1 RERGG
6 LHAPPAR
13 RAGGVA
19 GGDRRPGGGRRLHRA
34 GRPADGRRAR
44 RALPPRPPRPGAD
57 RGRPDRPVP
66 RHRRRPPAGL
76 LRRRADRAR
85 QPVLPVRRGGPR
97 PGGAVHPD
105 LRPGRRPRRPAHRLR
120 PGRPDRDHRAR
131 PPPLPDRDQ
140 PAPRSGRRPRR
151 GVLRPGGGRAVLAG
165 DLFGSITRTVSDPML
180 LVAEDGEVLGRNAVM
195 RRLFP
200 GAEVGADLYR
210 LAADGPEQVGETLHR
225 WARSGRPLAGSL
237 ALIDRDGRPRR
248 CHCFG
253 ARASWAR
260 TPGPAVQ
267 VRLVPVRDADRT
279 TPARGA
285 RERRLRA
292 RLEHEHAAALRLQR
306 SLLPERVDT
315 TRLRVAVSYAPTAR
329 GSEVGG
335 DWYDVFAVSGTA
347 KTGLVIGDVAGHGLA
362 EAAVM
367 AQLRSVVR

>member
-1 RERGG
+1 M
-6 LHAPPAR
+6 
-13 RAGGVA
+13 
-19 GGDRRPGGGRRLHRA
+19 
-34 GRPADGRRAR
+34 
-44 RALPPRPPRPGAD
+44 
-57 RGRPDRPVP
+57 
-66 RHRRRPPAGL
+66 
-76 LRRRADRAR
+76 
-85 QPVLPVRRGGPR
+85 
-97 PGGAVHPD
+97 
-105 LRPGRRPRRPAHRLR
+105 
-120 PGRPDRDHRAR
+120 
-131 PPPLPDRDQ
+131 
-140 PAPRSGRRPRR
+140 
-151 GVLRPGGGRAVLAG
+151 LAG

-367 AQLRSVVR
+367 AQLRSVVRACSLEVGARPDRMADRLDGYVEAFLPEEMATMAYAVHDPDAARLCYCIAGHVPPILLRADGRCEPLPGRPDPPLGCALGMRHRRRWKRTAPGDLLVLYTDGVVERRGASIDQGVDALTGLLRSLGDGGETEPSEVCSAVMEWSDEGGRADDRAVLVAEL